1 MRLEEALKLIVITD
15 KKLKPNV
22 VKAVEDALRGG
33 ATSIQLRL
41 KESSTREMI
50 EVGKAVRKLTED
62 FGALYFVDDRL
73 DVALATNADG
83 IQLGPED
90 MPLDLAKSIAPNLI
104 IGASV
109 YSVEEAVEAE
119 RLGAHFLG
127 AGSVYPTPSKP
138 EAKVIGIEGLK
149 ELIRRVR
156 IPVVAI
162 GGITH
167 SNVKEVLTTGVC
179 GIAVISAVMAADDVE
194 SATRT
199 LRKLIDEELKKRRGF
214 S

>member
-1 MRLEEALKLIVITD
+1 LRLEEALKLIVITD

-149 ELIRRVR
+149 ELVRRVR

-179 GIAVISAVMAADDVE
+179 GIAVISAVMSADDVE

-199 LRKLIDEELKKRRGF
+199 LRELIDEELKKRRGF